1 MSSWARSRS
10 RAISRMSS
18 SMPLANVRAP
28 FFLVLQLLPIL
39 SNIVLFSRWRRIAA
53 VGTFVRLC
61 DDQTGDRHAWTTHFA
76 SALAQR
82 GIRVNALA

>member
-1 MSSWARSRS
+1 
-10 RAISRMSS
+10 MSS

-39 SNIVLFSRWRRIAA
+39 SNIVLFSRRRRIAA

-61 DDQTGDRHAWTTHFA
+61 DDQAADRHAWTTHFA
-76 SALAQR
+76 SASPSAASASMR
-82 GIRVNALA
+82 